1 MDFFFPNPDLYSLE
15 PVLQVILQTLLS
27 SSESFIFLLL
37 AHQDISLALS
47 NLIPSVLKA
56 ADQALGKTPCWY
68 LF

>member
-1 MDFFFPNPDLYSLE
+1 MVDFFFNPDLYSLE
-15 PVLQVILQTLLS
+15 PALQVILQTLLS
-27 SSESFIFLLL
+27 SSESFIFFFR

-47 NLIPSVLKA
+47 NLILSVLKT